1 MSDIERIIIRLQNL
15 EPYAKE
21 FPSINVNS
29 DLILDTLE
37 VLRDAKPAVDFRDM
51 ISGEI
56 HETAKMF
63 RKGNEET

>member
-37 VLRDAKPAVDFRDM
+37 VLCDAKPAVDFRDM

>member
-51 ISGEI
+51 ISDEI